1 MNFDEFLN
9 ESRITLKRQ
18 YTESYPAKTAGKHA
32 AVRNRV
38 IEAVKDGILTK
49 SDFSAIL
56 KEMSA
61 DDSRWLRRNAHYF
74 SIKEDQ
80 VSLSKFGKKI
90 LSQLNTMREE
100 NETPESEEL
109 DEAGWRPMT
118 DAERQKKQYK
128 EQQLKRLRA
137 VDKKE
142 EEGKRLR
149 ALQQKLH
156 QQRTKK
162 ANENSGICIEKK
174 FIYESFAEFIKIN

>member
-1 MNFDEFLN
+1 MNFDDFLN

-32 AVRNRV
+32 SVRNRV

-90 LSQLNTMREE
+90 LSQLNAMREE

-109 DEAGWRPMT
+109 DETGYRPMT

-156 QQRTKK
+156 QQRNRK
-162 ANENSGICIEKK
+162 ANET
-174 FIYESFAEFIKIN
+174 FVYESFAKFLDSLNNQ